1 MSFALKLYSRYIANF
16 DVARETLEELKFRSK
31 RWPGWLQE
39 REESD
44 AWRARFK
51 GNNLASVM
59 MMPVQR
65 IPRYEMLLRDL
76 FKYKTKLGE
85 RKAHEPDWMDELE
98 QCLEAVHEVA
108 VHNNEQIRRTEWKA
122 ELCVC
127 VLRRRR
133 RRAPLAPFLSG
144 RLALSPRI
152 SRRYKLQNRFGE
164 RLDPPLVGPGVPLRA
179 LVREGNMRKLHGKG
193 DGRSADCVLLL
204 LSDMLLYTTTDAASG
219 KLKMHHAIP
228 FDGATS
234 FKLADRT
241 DYGARR
247 APRARFGRRR
257 GL

>member
-1 MSFALKLYSRYIANF
+1 MS
-16 DVARETLEELKFRSK
+16 
-31 RWPGWLQE
+31 G
-39 REESD
+39 
-44 AWRARFK
+44 
-51 GNNLASVM
+51 
-59 MMPVQR
+59 
-65 IPRYEMLLRDL
+65 
-76 FKYKTKLGE
+76 
-85 RKAHEPDWMDELE
+85 H
-98 QCLEAVHEVA
+98 
-108 VHNNEQIRRTEWKA
+108 
-122 ELCVC
+122 
-127 VLRRRR
+127 
-133 RRAPLAPFLSG
+133 
-144 RLALSPRI
+144 LALSPHL

>member
-1 MSFALKLYSRYIANF
+1 MHKQLDERIRVDESDRVGDIFLNMSFALKLYSRYIANF

-44 AWRARFK
+44 AWRERFK

-122 ELCVC
+122 EL
-127 VLRRRR
+127 
-133 RRAPLAPFLSG
+133 
-144 RLALSPRI
+144 
-152 SRRYKLQNRFGE
+152 YKLQNRFGE

-179 LVREGNMRKLHGKG
+179 LVREGTMRKLHGKG

-204 LSDMLLYTTTDAASG
+204 LSDMLLYATTDAASG
-219 KLKMHHAIP
+219 EFANARAARIARP
-228 FDGATS
+228 FPG
-234 FKLADRT
+234 
-241 DYGARR
+241 
-247 APRARFGRRR
+247 
-257 GL
+257 